1 MTRKS
6 SELAELSDPGLCLKA
21 MQCGDRG
28 SAITTAPRLSGS
40 LPLVSGYFRVVP
52 MSKGRA
58 FAGFELAEIL
68 MLTASVAVIAA
79 ITFVF

>member
-1 MTRKS
+1 
-6 SELAELSDPGLCLKA
+6 
-21 MQCGDRG
+21 
-28 SAITTAPRLSGS
+28 
-40 LPLVSGYFRVVP
+40 VSGYFRLVP

-58 FAGFELAEIL
+58 FAGFDLAEIL